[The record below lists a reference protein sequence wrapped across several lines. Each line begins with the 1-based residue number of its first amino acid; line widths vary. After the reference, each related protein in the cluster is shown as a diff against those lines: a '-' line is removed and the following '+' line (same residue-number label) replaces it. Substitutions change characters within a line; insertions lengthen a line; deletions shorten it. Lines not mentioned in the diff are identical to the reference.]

1 MFKNGRDVA
10 LRDVVNEY
18 GGDGLGLGLEALE
31 VFSNLNDPMKVVSF
45 GRWLTSVCHSAG
57 SPIRLTLL
65 CIQWDPVI
73 LLSRL

>member
-1 MFKNGRDVA
+1 MV
-10 LRDVVNEY
+10 LRDVGSENS
-18 GGDGLGLGLEALE
+18 GDGLGLGLETCE

-65 CIQWDPVI
+65 
-73 LLSRL
+73 